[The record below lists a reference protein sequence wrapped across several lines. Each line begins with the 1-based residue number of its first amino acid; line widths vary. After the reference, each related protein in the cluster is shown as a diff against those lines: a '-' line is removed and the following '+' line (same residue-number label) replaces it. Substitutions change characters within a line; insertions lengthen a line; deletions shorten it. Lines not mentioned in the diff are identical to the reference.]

1 MRLNEKVAVIT
12 GGNSGIGFG
21 MAQEFKNEG
30 ARGAIFGRTQKTL
43 DDSIEKLGAE
53 FIAVRGD
60 VTDMDDLERLYKRT
74 TEGFGKIDIL
84 VVNAG
89 GGIGPGTLGSVAE
102 LDETS
107 YDRMADLNLKSV
119 FFTVQ
124 KALPYLNDGASII
137 LVASIAAHKGFAGMS
152 VYSACKA
159 GVRSFARTFSAE
171 LIGRGIRVNVLSPG
185 PIDTPVFGKFGISV
199 DEATGAKEQFISL
212 VPLKRIGTARE
223 MGKVA
228 VFLASSDSS
237 FVVGEEIIADGGVT
251 NL

>member
-1 MRLNEKVAVIT
+1 MKLKEKVAVIT

-21 MAQEFKNEG
+21 IAQELKREG
-30 ARGAIFGRTQKTL
+30 AVGAIFGRTQKTL
-43 DDSIEKLGAE
+43 DESAEKMGSD

-60 VTDMDDLERLYKRT
+60 VTRMDDLEKLYEETAER
-74 TEGFGKIDIL
+74 FGKIDIL
-84 VVNAG
+84 VANAG
-89 GGIGPGTLGSVAE
+89 GGVGAGTLGSVTE
-102 LDETS
+102 VDEDA
-107 YDRMADLNLKSV
+107 YDRMADLNLKSA

-124 KALPYLNDGASII
+124 KALPHLNNGASII

-159 GVRSFARTFSAE
+159 GVRSLARTFSAE
-171 LIGRGIRVNVLSPG
+171 LIDRGIRVNVLSPG
-185 PIDTPVFGKFGISV
+185 TIDTPVFGKMGIPA
-199 DEATGAKEQFISL
+199 DEAAQAKEQFKSL
-212 VPLKRIGTARE
+212 IPLKRMGTAKE

-237 FVVGEEIIADGGVT
+237 FVVGEEIIADGGVV